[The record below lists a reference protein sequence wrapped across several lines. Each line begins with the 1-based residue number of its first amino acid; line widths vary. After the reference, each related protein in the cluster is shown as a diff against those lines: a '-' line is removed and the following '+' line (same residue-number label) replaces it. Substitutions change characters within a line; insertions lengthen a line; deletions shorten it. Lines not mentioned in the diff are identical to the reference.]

1 MKLLINNY
9 TFNPTSKTIAFT
21 DYSQITLN
29 GVLLVVNATASNK
42 ILYNFVDSTTNAT
55 VSGNT
60 LTLNASLSTSGM
72 ASTDKLIIFYDDPVL
87 IPATVDSVNQV
98 QLYNNALY
106 DISQQLTMF
115 NPMKSISAGAG
126 PALRVDA
133 SAFTLSNQMTSA
145 GSSAASFNTG
155 TFVHSFMNQ
164 SAIQSNINNVVIS

>member
-29 GVLLVVNATASNK
+29 GVLLVVNATVNNK
-42 ILYNFVDSTTNAT
+42 MLYNFVDSTTNAT
-55 VSGNT
+55 ASGNT

-72 ASTDKLIIFYDDPVL
+72 ASTDKLIIFYDDPAL

-106 DISQQLTMF
+106 DILDQLTMLA
-115 NPMKSISAGAG
+115 NLRHSNASLRAYISG
-126 PALRVDA
+126 
-133 SAFTLSNQMTSA
+133 
-145 GSSAASFNTG
+145 GSSTISQIGNISIYADQFPAAIA
-155 TFVHSFMNQ
+155 NQ
-164 SAIQSNINNVVIS
+164 AAIQSNINNVVIS